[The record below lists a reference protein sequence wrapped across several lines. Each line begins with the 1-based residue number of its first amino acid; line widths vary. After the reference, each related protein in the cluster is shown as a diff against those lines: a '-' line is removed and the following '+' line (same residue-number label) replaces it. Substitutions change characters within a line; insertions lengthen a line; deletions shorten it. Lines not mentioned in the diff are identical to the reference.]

1 MPLAKLQFPPGISRD
16 GSRYSAVGLWSDGDK
31 VRFRQGLPEKIGGWT
46 RATTVPFN
54 GVARSLNEWS
64 LLDGTILTGIGT
76 NTKFYVERG
85 GEPYDI
91 TPVRRVQNRIGA
103 LSVQAGSNILTVTDA
118 SHGAIE
124 GDQVSISGLNATLGG
139 VPVAE
144 IDKAHIVSSVV
155 DGNTYRIQLAVTAS
169 STATNTGDTT
179 TFTYLLNVGLATAT
193 LGNGWGAGTWGG
205 IVVGGTSTGWGDAS
219 NTSISTAQIR
229 LWSQDTF
236 GQDLIINPRNGGI
249 FYWAANGGLS
259 ARAVPLSSL
268 AGSTGVP
275 SVSTEIL
282 VSDSDRRLICFG
294 ATDLATGVQDRLLIR
309 WSDTEA
315 PMVMTPQETNSAGD
329 LRIPVGAEFITAIET
344 KQEILVWSDT
354 ALHSLRF
361 VGAPYI
367 YGIQAIGR
375 SSIIA
380 PNAKA
385 SANDVVFWMGQGSFY
400 RYDGRIMPIPC
411 SVKDYVFLDINLGQ
425 TQKIV
430 AGANSAFNEI
440 WWQYPSQNSL
450 ENDRYVAYNYQENC
464 WSYGTLSR
472 TTWLDRGISEYPKA
486 TSTDG
491 YLYLHEFGDDDGS
504 TNPVSPIA
512 AYIESGP
519 VEIADGDRF
528 AFVWRLIPDVTFR
541 DSSGSPVVTFALT
554 GQDYPGS
561 ALGETVSGGAARTA
575 TFPVEQF
582 TQQLNMRLRS
592 RSVALKV
599 SSNGVGVGWRLGIP
613 RIDIRPD
620 GRR

>member
-16 GSRYSAVGLWSDGDK
+16 GSRYSAVGRWADGDK
-31 VRFRQGLPEKIGGWT
+31 VRFRQGFPEKIGGWT
-46 RATTVPFN
+46 RTTTSPFN

-64 LLDGTILTGIGT
+64 LLDGTIITGIGT
-76 NTKFYVERG
+76 NTKFFVERG

-91 TPVRRVQNRIGA
+91 TPVRRVQNRVGA
-103 LSVQAGSNILTVTDA
+103 LSVQSGSKTLTVTDA
-118 SHGAIE
+118 SHGAVE
-124 GDQVSISGLNATLGG
+124 GDQVTISGLNAPLGG
-139 VPVAE
+139 ISVAE
-144 IDKAHIVSSVV
+144 IDAVHIVASVV
-155 DGNTYRIQLAVTAS
+155 DGNTYTIELTTAAT

-179 TFTYLLNVGLATAT
+179 TFTYLINVGLASAT
-193 LGNGWGAGTWGG
+193 LGNGWGSGTWSG
-205 IVVGGTSTGWGDAS
+205 IVVGGVNTGWGEAS
-219 NTSISTAQIR
+219 NTAISAAQIR

-236 GQDLIINPRNGGI
+236 GQDLIINVRNGGI
-249 FYWAANGGLS
+249 YYWAANAGFS
-259 ARAVPLSSL
+259 ARAVSLSSL
-268 AGSTGVP
+268 PGATGVP
-275 SVSTEIL
+275 SVATEIL

-329 LRIPVGAEFITAIET
+329 LRIPVGAEFITAVET

-361 VGAPYI
+361 VGAPFI
-367 YGIQAIGR
+367 YGITTIGR

-385 SANDVVFWMGQGSFY
+385 SANDVVYWMGQGSFY

-440 WWQYPSQNSL
+440 WWFYPSQNSI
-450 ENDRYVAYNYQENC
+450 ENDRYVAYNYLEDC
-464 WSYGTLSR
+464 WSYGSLAR
-472 TTWLDRGISEYPKA
+472 TVWLDRGISEYPKA

-491 YLYLHEFGDDDGS
+491 YIYIHETGDDDGS
-504 TNPVSPIA
+504 TNPPSPIA
-512 AYIESGP
+512 AYVESAP

-528 AFVWRLIPDVTFR
+528 AFVWRMIPDVTFR
-541 DSSGSPVVTFALT
+541 DSRGSPSVTFTLI

-561 ALGETVSGGAARTA
+561 PFGEVVAGGVSRVE

-592 RSVALKV
+592 RSVALRV
-599 SSNGVGVGWRLGIP
+599 GSHAAGVGWRLGIP
-613 RIDIRPD
+613 RLDIRPD